1 MKRELIQNTLL
12 IPLGEDEAI
21 DRGGFLSAVLA
32 VKPKGT
38 GELTVTV
45 THADT
50 KDGNYTE
57 VTDTGLFIDGTG
69 KADNVADGDL
79 VNFDLD
85 LIGCKQ
91 FIKVTIGGAGKG
103 TGATAAIALGDAA
116 TGPVE
121 APEALGE

>member
-91 FIKVTIGGAGKG
+91 FIKVTIGGAGMG

-116 TGPVE
+116 TDPVE